1 MSKNP
6 RGPFLKIQSIDELNV
21 LGLNLYFHDSA
32 ATLIRNGKVVAAIE
46 EERWFRDDKHT
57 AIFPKRSIKYC
68 LQSLGENHVR
78 IPHVAINMDPIRC
91 LSNTKNFLDLMCHP
105 NRWNKKHWDN
115 YRNRRHACGDI
126 QWQTQRTLF
135 EMNLEQEFQFH
146 LVAHHD
152 SHAASAFFVSPFEE
166 AAVLAIDA
174 NGEWPTTSTYVGR
187 GNRLQRL
194 QTLGLP
200 NSLGGLYGTLTTY
213 LGFKR
218 NSDEFKVMGLA
229 AYGNPKRY
237 RKAMNQLIHPTNEGF
252 FKLNQSF
259 FDYAAYK
266 ITTNHKVHK
275 LLEILP
281 RIPGSEISDQHKD
294 IAAALQERTEE
305 IVIHVARH
313 LQQRTGLKKLCL
325 AGGVAL
331 NCVMNTAI
339 LNNTDFE
346 EIFIQPASHDAG
358 SALGAAYWVYHQ
370 ILGKPRNYTMDRVDY
385 GPSYSDDEIEAILRA
400 GLLRYKK
407 SKNITHDTAKL
418 LSEGKIIGWFQGRAE
433 FGPRAL
439 GYRSI
444 LADPTRTD
452 MQDHLNLRVKHRE
465 DFRPFAPA
473 STIED
478 YSSYFD
484 AAAEDFFM
492 TKICKVREEYRE
504 RLPAITHIDGTARLQ
519 TVRSET
525 NPLFHRLIKE
535 FESLRGLPVIINTSF
550 NVNGEP
556 MVLTPQ
562 DALRCF
568 FTTGI
573 DCLAIGNFII
583 HKEV

>member
-1 MSKNP
+1 MGEVKDAVN
-6 RGPFLKIQSIDELNV
+6 GLNQSNGGLNI

-32 ATLIRNGKVVAAIE
+32 AALIQNGKIAAAIE

-68 LQSLGENHVR
+68 LQSLGENYLE

-91 LSNTKNFLDLMCHP
+91 LSNSKSIVDFLSHP
-105 NRWNKKHWDN
+105 NRWNKKHWNN
-115 YRNRRHACGDI
+115 YIDRRRACRQI
-126 QWQTQRTLF
+126 HWQTHRALF
-135 EMNLEQEFQFH
+135 ELNLDQKFQYH

-166 AAVLAIDA
+166 AAVLTVDA
-174 NGEWPTTSTYVGR
+174 NGEWLTTTTYVGR
-187 GNRLQRL
+187 GNQLQRE

-200 NSLGGLYGTLTTY
+200 NSLGGLYGALTTY
-213 LGFKR
+213 LGFMR

-229 AYGNPKRY
+229 AYGDPLHY
-237 RKAMNQLIHPTNEGF
+237 RKAMCKLIYPTDDGF
-252 FKLNQSF
+252 FKLNLNF
-259 FDYAAYK
+259 FDYADYK
-266 ITTNHKVHK
+266 ITANKK
-275 LLEILP
+275 LQTLLNCPP
-281 RIPGSEISDQHKD
+281 RTQGDEISEQHKAL
-294 IAAALQERTEE
+294 AAALQKRTEE
-305 IVIHVARH
+305 IVIHVARN

-339 LNNTDFE
+339 LNNTEFE
-346 EIFIQPASHDAG
+346 ELFIQPASHDAG

-370 ILGKPRNYTMDRVDY
+370 ILGKPRSFVMDRVDF
-385 GPSYSDDEIEAILRA
+385 GPSYNDDEIETILRS
-400 GLLRYKK
+400 GLLNYRKAK
-407 SKNITHDTAKL
+407 DITKETARL
-418 LSEGKIIGWFQGRAE
+418 LSEGKIVGWFQGRAE

-444 LADPTRTD
+444 LADPTRKD

-465 DFRPFAPA
+465 DFRPFAPT
-473 STIED
+473 STVED
-478 YSSYFD
+478 YTRYFD
-484 AAAEDFFM
+484 AVENSFM
-492 TKICKVREEYRE
+492 TKTCEVKEEFREC
-504 RLPAITHIDGTARLQ
+504 LPAITHVDGTARLQ
-519 TVRSET
+519 TVRSEI
-525 NPLFHRLIKE
+525 NPLFHRLIRE
-535 FESLRGLPVIINTSF
+535 FASLSGIPVIINTSF

-583 HKEV
+583 EK

>member
-1 MSKNP
+1 MGESE
-6 RGPFLKIQSIDELNV
+6 SISI

-32 ATLIRNGKVVAAIE
+32 AVLVQDGKVAAAIE

-68 LQSLGENHVR
+68 LQSIGEER
-78 IPHVAINMDPIRC
+78 AEISHVAINMDPIRC
-91 LSNTKNFLDLMCHP
+91 LSNSSSIADLLCHPSRWNRKHWKNFMD
-105 NRWNKKHWDN
+105 
-115 YRNRRHACGDI
+115 RRRACQQI
-126 QWQTQRTLF
+126 EWQTHRTLF
-135 EMNLEQEFQFH
+135 ELNLDQQFQYH

-152 SHAASAFFVSPFEE
+152 SHAASAYFVSPFEE

-174 NGEWPTTSTYVGR
+174 NGEWPTTTTYIGR
-187 GNRLQRL
+187 GNKLQHEH
-194 QTLGLP
+194 TLGLP
-200 NSLGGLYGTLTTY
+200 HSLGGLYGALTTY
-213 LGFKR
+213 LGFMR

-229 AYGNPKRY
+229 AYGDPAKY
-237 RKAMNQLIHPTNEGF
+237 REAMHELISKTNDGF
-252 FKLNQSF
+252 FKLNLSY
-259 FDYAAYK
+259 FDYADYK
-266 ITTNHKVHK
+266 ITTNQK
-275 LLEILP
+275 LQSLFGIPP
-281 RIPGSEISDQHKD
+281 RIPGSEITKEHKAV
-294 IAAALQERTEE
+294 AAALQECTEQ
-305 IVIHVARH
+305 IVIHVTQH
-313 LQQRTGLKKLCL
+313 LQKRTGLKKLCL

-339 LNNTDFE
+339 LDNTDFE
-346 EIFIQPASHDAG
+346 EIFIQPASNDAG

-370 ILGKPRNYTMDRVDY
+370 ILGKPRDFVMDRVDY
-385 GPSYSDDEIEAILRA
+385 GPSYSNDEIESILRA
-400 GLLRYKK
+400 GLLRYRK
-407 SKNITHDTAKL
+407 SENITKETARL

-444 LADPTRTD
+444 LADPTRID

-478 YSSYFD
+478 YARYFD
-484 AAAEDFFM
+484 AVPDCFM
-492 TKICKVREEYRE
+492 TKTCKVREAYRE

-519 TVRSET
+519 TVDPEI
-525 NPLFHRLIKE
+525 NPLFHRLIRE
-535 FESLRGLPVIINTSF
+535 FESISGMPVIINTSF

-573 DCLAIGNFII
+573 DSLVIGDFII
-583 HKEV
+583 DKET